1 MRLAAF
7 DLACVRGG
15 REVFQKLHFAV
26 HGGEMLAITGPNGVG
41 KSSLLRLIAGLVR
54 PTQGRLTLDGGDA
67 EQSIS
72 EQAHYVGHQEA
83 LKPSL
88 TVGENLAFWKDV
100 LGDANGIATA
110 LARVGLDALA
120 QLPALYLSAGQR
132 RRLSLARLL
141 ATKRPI
147 WLLDEPSSALDAAGQ
162 AMLAEIMRTHLAGGG
177 IILAAIHGP
186 VGLEAAQELR
196 LGGGR

>member
-88 TVGENLAFWKDV
+88 TVGENLAFWNDV

-141 ATKRPI
+141 ATQRPI

-186 VGLEAAQELR
+186 VELEAAQELR

>member
-72 EQAHYVGHQEA
+72 EQAHYVGHQDA

-88 TVGENLAFWKDV
+88 TVGENLAFWNDV
-100 LGDANGIATA
+100 LGGANEFTTA

-141 ATKRPI
+141 ATQRPI

-186 VGLEAAQELR
+186 VELEAAQELR